1 MKIDYKK
8 ILRGAALIAVFA
20 YLSPLLVTM
29 ALGIFGL
36 GGTDVAARV
45 AITVLPVIMGVA
57 AYLVTKSDDLPQGVK
72 EKAQHFAGVVLVL
85 FLFDV
90 IIMKYL
96 LPLRSIIESWEGQIG
111 YVVVI
116 LIFCFALWQGR
127 TKKLDQ
133 GV

>member
-8 ILRGAALIAVFA
+8 VLRGTLLIGAFA

-36 GGTDVAARV
+36 GGTDIAARV

-57 AYLVTKSDDLPQGVK
+57 AYLVTRSDDLPENTK
-72 EKAQHFAGVVLVL
+72 EKAQYFAGVVITL

-111 YVVVI
+111 YALVI
-116 LIFCFALWQGR
+116 IIFGISLWHGR
-127 TKKLDQ
+127 GKKKK
-133 GV
+133 